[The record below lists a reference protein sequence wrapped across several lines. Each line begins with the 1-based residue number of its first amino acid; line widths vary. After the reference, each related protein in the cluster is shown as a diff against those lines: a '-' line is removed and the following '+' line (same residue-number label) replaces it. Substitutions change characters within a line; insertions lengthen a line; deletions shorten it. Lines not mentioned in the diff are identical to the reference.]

1 MREKRAAAHRRK
13 NKRQFTP
20 LLYRAFSH
28 AHGHFCVL
36 RLSPKGLRKKRVS
49 AGMVGYKITSFL

>member
-20 LLYRAFSH
+20 LLYRAL